1 VSSIFPSAWSE
12 RRRRPVPQ
20 ERLQHPGRVVV
31 AGFGLII
38 AVGTAL
44 LLLPAAVEVG
54 EEATFVEALFTA
66 TSAASL
72 TGLAVV
78 DTGGHWSGFGTGVIL
93 VLMQVGGL
101 GFMTMATLLV
111 VLVSRRLGLRAR
123 LLVQAETRSLRLRE
137 IRHLVRNIVLFSL
150 GVEAVVAVVLTL
162 RFALAYDRPW
172 GSALH
177 HGVFHAVAA
186 FNSAGLSLNPDSMM
200 RYVADPVVTLA
211 VCGAVILGGLGFPVV
226 FELARSWRAPRT
238 WSILTYLTLG
248 VSGALLAAGTVFFLV
263 AEWGNDATLGR
274 LDVPGK
280 ALAAF
285 FASVMP
291 RSGGLNSVDTGRM
304 TEESL
309 LFTDVLMFIG
319 GGSAGTA
326 GGIKVTTFGLL
337 AFVLW
342 AEMRGDPHVH
352 VGRRRVPEAN
362 QRQALAVAL
371 LGLGMVAV
379 STLVLLTVTE
389 HPLDRVLFEAISAS
403 CTVGL
408 STGITPELG
417 TAGQVVV
424 AVLMFIGRI
433 GPLTL
438 ASALALRE
446 RARRYEFPEERT
458 IVG

>member
-1 VSSIFPSAWSE
+1 VSSILPSAWSE
-12 RRRRPVPQ
+12 RRRRPVPR
-20 ERLQHPGRVVV
+20 ERLQHPGRYI
-31 AGFGLII
+31 AGGFGLII
-38 AVGTAL
+38 AVGTLL
-44 LLLPAAVEVG
+44 LLLPGAAAAG
-54 EEATFVEALFTA
+54 EDATFVEALFTA
-66 TSAASL
+66 TSAACL

-78 DTGGHWSGFGTGVIL
+78 DTGGHWSGFGGGVIL
-93 VLMQVGGL
+93 ALMQVGGL
-101 GFMTMATLLV
+101 GIMTMATLLA

-123 LLVQAETRSLRLRE
+123 LLVQAETRSMRLRE
-137 IRHLVRNIVLFSL
+137 VRRLVRNIVLFSL
-150 GVEAVVAVVLTL
+150 GVEAFVAVVLTL
-162 RFALAYDRPW
+162 RFAIAYDRPW
-172 GSALH
+172 GSAAY
-177 HGVFHAVAA
+177 HGLFHAVAA
-186 FNSAGLSLNPDSMM
+186 FNSAGLSLNADSMT
-200 RYVADPVVTLA
+200 RYVADPVVTLVVCAA
-211 VCGAVILGGLGFPVV
+211 VVVGGLGFPVV
-226 FELARSWRAPRT
+226 FELARSWRRPRT
-238 WSILTYLTLG
+238 WSVLTYLTLG
-248 VSGALLAAGTVFFLV
+248 VSGVLLVAGTAFYLV
-263 AEWGNDATLGR
+263 AEWSNGATFGR
-274 LDVPGK
+274 LDVRGK
-280 ALAAF
+280 MLAAF

-309 LFTDVLMFIG
+309 LFTDILMFIG

-379 STLVLLTVTE
+379 STLVLLTITE

-408 STGITPELG
+408 STGITPHLG
-417 TAGQVVV
+417 TDGQVVV
-424 AVLMFIGRI
+424 ALLMFVGRI

-446 RARRYEFPEERT
+446 RRRRYEYPEERT